1 MMATCFHFN
10 IWLLYIAYWANAKN
24 TEGIRREEKAG
35 RRLSGS
41 RQRNKEEQEE
51 GEIQVTPV
59 SVTEELRK

>member
-1 MMATCFHFN
+1 MATCFHFN
-10 IWLLYIAYWANAKN
+10 IRLLYIANWANAKN
-24 TEGIRREEKAG
+24 IEGMRRGEKAG